1 MVSGQQ
7 KAKQNLDEFNIW
19 KSTQTHDDFR
29 QISRGGQLNRSEIA
43 KAVGCGKSALNQNPA
58 LRAALQELEDNLR
71 NEGVLPPLTDSAKES
86 GAKIKHYDNSASR
99 KSRDSRRLSSLE
111 AENIEL
117 KAKVRELEAQLERF
131 GELSSTLSELGFIP
145 R

>member
-1 MVSGQQ
+1 MASGQQ

-86 GAKIKHYDNSASR
+86 MNTEIVANKLMKP
-99 KSRDSRRLSSLE
+99 DSMWVLLNMIS
-111 AENIEL
+111 
-117 KAKVRELEAQLERF
+117 
-131 GELSSTLSELGFIP
+131 GCP
-145 R
+145 